1 MADGSTYTHGT
12 KGTDTERGG
21 IAATAAE
28 AKAAKAAKAAKIDA
42 LCDQAVAEQAAA
54 LAAMSD
60 AEKLALC
67 DAAVAKAW
75 EVVGCHRDADAAAV
89 ARADLPGIIWAALT
103 DLVWTRQRAKK
114 RLDAGCEQAGISLDA
129 NTLARVALNCLDSQ
143 DDFEERQGRNSKGT
157 WCGTETAAGW
167 GWGDADDAPEHVI
180 VERATPDL
188 ELEAEETL
196 ASRFAIAFLL
206 APLLA
211 PVQRGAS

>member
-1 MADGSTYTHGT
+1 MADGTCTT
-12 KGTDTERGG
+12 KGTSTGRGG
-21 IAATAAE
+21 IAAE
-28 AKAAKAAKAAKIDA
+28 AKAAKAAKAEAKAAKIDA
-42 LCDQAVAEQAAA
+42 LCDHAVAEQAAA

-75 EVVGCHRDADAAAV
+75 EVVGCHRDAEAAAA

-129 NTLARVALNCLDSQ
+129 NTLARVALNCLDSA
-143 DDFEERQGRNSKGT
+143 DDAEARQGRNAQGKWNCVES
-157 WCGTETAAGW
+157 AGQA
-167 GWGDADDAPEHVI
+167 GEEEDELEHVI

-188 ELEAEETL
+188 ELEAEEGL

-206 APLLA
+206 APLRA
-211 PVQRGAS
+211 PVQRGAK